1 MKTLLTILALT
12 IAACSAECG
21 VQVHSTSDDALA
33 TAIGHALVRAC
44 PIGDDPADARARDAC
59 ADKLGALSVL
69 AAAQVEPFIW
79 GGQQAGY
86 ALERGTTRFN
96 ARVWRRL
103 YASTFMYG
111 RDFTV
116 ERVGAQ
122 TILHMPVTFRGAM
135 PAGEYPYPF
144 WHSTK
149 KWDAYSYATTMHLV
163 IEGGRVLGVLRGAAQ
178 DPARPKTS
186 HTWDGAWGTPRAA
199 LFAYALSAGNPHALA
214 LDLAYRALEAR
225 MREHGCDRCH
235 APDNKGKADQLEL
248 LVYPAQALAGRH
260 DIVAQVADESM
271 PPARGGA
278 DAGIADLAARET
290 LLGLARAFA
299 DAGDAALAWEVP

>member
-1 MKTLLTILALT
+1 MTKLIPALITLL
-12 IAACSAECG
+12 IACAPSHDTDS
-21 VQVHSTSDDALA
+21 VLA
-33 TAIGHALVRAC
+33 TALGHALARAC
-44 PIGDDPADARARDAC
+44 PPGDDPADARARDAC
-59 ADKLGALSVL
+59 ADKLGSLGIL
-69 AAAQVEPFIW
+69 AAAQVEPFVW
-79 GGQQAGY
+79 GGQQGSGY
-86 ALERGTTRFN
+86 ALARGTTRFN

-103 YASTFMYG
+103 YASTFMFS
-111 RDFTV
+111 RDFTT

-122 TILHMPVTFRGAM
+122 TILHVPVTFRGAL

-144 WHSTK
+144 WHSAK

-163 IEGGRVLGVLRGAAQ
+163 IEGGRVLGGLRGAAQ

-186 HTWDGAWGTPRAA
+186 HTWDGAWGTPRTA

-225 MREHGCDRCH
+225 MREHGCPRCH

-271 PPARGGA
+271 PPSHDGA
-278 DAGIADLAARET
+278 DAGITDPAARSR
-290 LLGLARAFA
+290 LLELARAFA
-299 DAGDAALAWEVP
+299 DAGDAALAWEAER